1 MGIWNRITTF
11 LIGEPSGERARDSKG
26 RYVKDDPSTPANE
39 AYEDGR
45 TPAKKSVKKTS
56 AKRGRGRPKGS
67 KNKTKSWLYY
77 FVKIENLRDLNLVL
91 LVMVVEED
99 ESKSVCQL

>member
-1 MGIWNRITTF
+1 MSFWKKFVTF

-26 RYVKDDPSTPANE
+26 RFVKDDPSTPNVNE

-45 TPAKKSVKKTS
+45 TPKRKAKKKAP

-67 KNKTKSWLYY
+67 KNKPK
-77 FVKIENLRDLNLVL
+77 K
-91 LVMVVEED
+91 
-99 ESKSVCQL
+99 

>member
-1 MGIWNRITTF
+1 MRRKKKMGIWNRITTF

-67 KNKTKSWLYY
+67 KNKPK
-77 FVKIENLRDLNLVL
+77 
-91 LVMVVEED
+91 
-99 ESKSVCQL
+99 